1 MWKVY
6 KWDGRYIQ
14 GEFISEHSTEK
25 AAIRKARKNINY
37 SKVIKSSLPGFKDR
51 GETVLWLDKEDGTPI
66 GMIIKK
72 TRKKTKKGDDLA
84 STG

>member
-25 AAIRKARKNINY
+25 AALSKARKRINY
-37 SKVIKSSLPGFKDR
+37 SKAVKSSAPSFKQNK
-51 GETVLWLDKEDGTPI
+51 EIVIWLDREDGTPM
-66 GMIIKK
+66 GLIIKK
-72 TRKKTKKGDDLA
+72 VRKKKGDA
-84 STG
+84 KVSTG